1 MSKKAKLWV
10 LVALGGCAVGGLL
23 IYLAGTGNLPFEGS
37 SLRSYEKKFAA
48 KQAQVKRLIESL
60 PPLGSIEESHPKSEL
75 SPAPG
80 EENTVFASVDTF
92 LNPERGSDSRILGL
106 RNGAAGDWAAKLF
119 HWQPQEGRITDAL
132 AAEFEN
138 ILNPRYLIAV
148 RFVDW
153 KEPLIEFGQEQK
165 YLPGRGKA
173 EVFLIDLKSDK
184 VLSAFVVSVEQA
196 GTIRY
201 SERDPLSGVKQALRS
216 SLRAG
221 IVSRLNSA
229 TGARL

>member
-1 MSKKAKLWV
+1 MSKKAKLWIW
-10 LVALGGCAVGGLL
+10 AAIGGCAAAGLL
-23 IYLAGTGNLPFEGS
+23 IYVATTGNLPFEGT
-37 SLRSYEKKFAA
+37 SLRSYEKRFAA
-48 KQAQVKRLIESL
+48 KQAQVRRLIESL
-60 PPLGSIEESHPKSEL
+60 PAKGSVEESFPSSAL
-75 SPAPG
+75 SPAPR

-92 LNPERGSDSRILGL
+92 LEPERGSDSRILGL

-119 HWQPQEGRITDAL
+119 HWQPLDGQITDAL
-132 AAEFEN
+132 AAEYEKT
-138 ILNPRYLIAV
+138 LNARYLIAV

-153 KEPLIEFGQEQK
+153 KEPAIEFGKEQK
-165 YLPGRGKA
+165 YLPGGGKA
-173 EVFLIDLKSDK
+173 EVFLIDLRSDK
-184 VLSAFVVSVEQA
+184 VVSAFVVSVEQG

-229 TGARL
+229 AGARL